1 VVRAIK
7 GLCGEAHGLGFDS
20 PWDKTSDLSGELW
33 RWVAALAP
41 YMGLVSPK
49 VGTCYKKKKKKKRF
63 FLFVVSLSCQHMVLQ
78 FLSSFSL

>member
-49 VGTCYKKKKKKKRF
+49 VGTCYKKKKKKKI
-63 FLFVVSLSCQHMVLQ
+63 FLICSIFKLSTHGFTILKQL
-78 FLSSFSL
+78 

>member
-49 VGTCYKKKKKKKRF
+49 VGTF
-63 FLFVVSLSCQHMVLQ
+63 
-78 FLSSFSL
+78 